1 MTTSIV
7 IIIAGTR
14 DKELLIPKMTALW
27 VCVKCDTIH
36 NIDES
41 MDLGEETVYMIL
53 CQECMIIMGPHAV
66 MDYYSELD
74 TEEEYLEELEG
85 DEN

>member
-1 MTTSIV
+1 
-7 IIIAGTR
+7 
-14 DKELLIPKMTALW
+14 MTALW
-27 VCVKCDTIH
+27 YCENC
-36 NIDES
+36 
-41 MDLGEETVYMIL
+41 ETNHHENEALFPGKVLRQYIL
-53 CQECMIIMGPHAV
+53 CMSCMQAMGPYRV